1 MQDSLENM
9 IELHEWAHAFRTE
22 AEINSPEDT
31 LWTAAAGPQ
40 ALAEVGYVLA

>member
-31 LWTAAAGPQ
+31 LLGVKAK
-40 ALAEVGYVLA
+40 AETIRRLQFV